1 MVARWDAPDGP
12 VREDET
18 VLKWLRRRRQNARLE
33 RIHAELLI
41 REFGDD
47 AYWEAKRR
55 AVGVVL
61 PDGSPHQGHPP
72 IHWRRVRLRI
82 RKMTGQG
89 PRGDTATRM
98 AQDAGLLPTIPVARM
113 ATAVRRAASRM
124 FGFS

>member
-1 MVARWDAPDGP
+1 M
-12 VREDET
+12 
-18 VLKWLRRRRQNARLE
+18 LKWLRRRRQDARLE

-55 AVGVVL
+55 AQDVVL
-61 PDGSPHQGHPP
+61 PDGSTHQGHPP
-72 IHWRRVRLRI
+72 VHWQRVRLRI

-98 AQDAGLLPTIPVARM
+98 ADDAGLLPPM
-113 ATAVRRAASRM
+113 AIVQLPAAIGRAALRM